1 MTGLQDAQPVIA
13 GRPAPRPVA
22 WLLALCWALVAVLTS
37 GPASAEMVDTPAEYA
52 ILMDV
57 DTGQVLYSKNPDTL
71 MAPASM
77 SKLMTLTMLFERLK
91 EGRIGLDDP
100 ILVSETA
107 WRKGGAASGSSTM
120 FAKVNSEVPVRDIL
134 RGIIVQ
140 SGNDACIAVAE
151 AIGGT
156 EENFAQMMTTRAREL
171 GLERS
176 VFANSTGWPD
186 PNHRMTAR
194 ELALLA
200 RYMIT
205 AFPDFLPIFAEQSFT
220 WNGITQNNRN
230 PLIYSFRG
238 ADGLKT
244 GHTEESGYGLVGT
257 ARQDGRR
264 VIMVVNGLSSDRVR
278 ARETKRLMS
287 IAFASFTQERLFA
300 AGDPVGNIDV
310 FHGRSPQVQAVTD
323 RNITAFIHRSV
334 RRDIKIRLA
343 YQSPLKAP
351 IAKGTQIG
359 TMTVEAPGLEPV
371 RAPVY
376 AGADVPE
383 LGIFGKA
390 LLGLDHLIFSSKPAP
405 KPAAEAQPNGG

>member
-1 MTGLQDAQPVIA
+1 MTVFEDARSFAARGMAVCA
-13 GRPAPRPVA
+13 AVLVL
-22 WLLALCWALVAVLTS
+22 LLAAPVR
-37 GPASAEMVDTPAEYA
+37 AEVIETPADFA
-52 ILMDV
+52 ILTDAK
-57 DTGQVLYSKNPDTL
+57 TGQVLYSKNPDAL

-77 SKLMTLTMLFERLK
+77 SKLMTLTMLFERIK
-91 EGRIGLDDP
+91 SGQIGLDDT
-100 ILVSETA
+100 IRISEAA

-120 FAKVNSEVPVRDIL
+120 FAEVNSEVPVRDIL

-156 EENFAQMMTTRAREL
+156 EQNFADMMTTRAREL
-171 GLERS
+171 GLSRS
-176 VFANSTGWPD
+176 TFANSTGWPD
-186 PNHRMTAR
+186 PSQRMTAR
-194 ELALLA
+194 ELAMLA
-200 RYMIT
+200 RYIIQT
-205 AFPDFLPIFAEQSFT
+205 FPDFLPLFAEQSFT
-220 WNGITQNNRN
+220 WNGITQSNRN

-244 GHTEESGYGLVGT
+244 GHTEDSGYGLVGT
-257 ARQDGRR
+257 ARQGERR
-264 VIMVVNGLSSDRVR
+264 VILVVNGLASDRAR

-287 IAFASFTQERLFA
+287 IAFASYTEEKLFA
-300 AGDPVGNIDV
+300 AGDPVGSIDV
-310 FHGRSPQVQAVTD
+310 FHGKAPEVPAVTD
-323 RNITAFIHRSV
+323 RDVSAFIHRSA

-351 IAKGTQIG
+351 IAKGAEIG

-390 LLGLDHLIFSSKPAP
+390 LLALDHLIFSDKAAP
-405 KPAAEAQPNGG
+405 KGAMGAGPNGG